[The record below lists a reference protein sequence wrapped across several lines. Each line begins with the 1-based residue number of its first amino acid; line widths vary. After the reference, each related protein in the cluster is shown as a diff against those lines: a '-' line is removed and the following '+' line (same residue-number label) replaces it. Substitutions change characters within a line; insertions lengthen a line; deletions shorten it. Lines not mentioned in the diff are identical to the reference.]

1 MANPDSVA
9 QFYLDNFGAAR
20 VATITPTQ
28 FNTTG
33 NAVITIPLLSG
44 GLTNSATGGASGAI
58 IIRRIS
64 VVNPSG
70 SLATANL
77 SITQSNDGNVSNLVC
92 ANLTLSSITGVN
104 TFQDL
109 TLSGGNVVVHG
120 DNCQALFVNV
130 NVASANASTAQINVY
145 GDVVRF

>member
-9 QFYLDNFGAAR
+9 QFYLDNFGMAR

-44 GLTNSATGGASGAI
+44 GLTNSATGGASGSI
-58 IIRRIS
+58 ILRRIT
-64 VVNPSG
+64 VCNPTG
-70 SLATANL
+70 SLTSANL
-77 SITQSNDGNVSNLVC
+77 SITLSNDGNVSNLAV
-92 ANLTLSSITGVN
+92 ANVALSSISGVN

-109 TLSGGNVVVHG
+109 ALSGGNVCVHG

-130 NVASANASTAQINVY
+130 NIASGNANTAQINIY